1 MRLQTPPESVNER
14 HVPVTSWNAG
24 ARSQEMLNV
33 TNSAPVNPAGQ
44 DIEAKAIPLDPEV
57 AAQLTPTM
65 SKFTLPGKVAVVTG

>member
-1 MRLQTPPESVNER
+1 
-14 HVPVTSWNAG
+14 
-24 ARSQEMLNV
+24 MLNV